1 MRSWTGIDSKETCR
15 RLLDLFL
22 VSVLLDAGAGSRWAF
37 KAQNG
42 RMYKRSEGLAVASL
56 EMFSSGLF
64 SSDVGQPYRV
74 DGSALRQLTPQH
86 LIEGLQVSTHNPMD
100 GLDGRTQLLVQLG
113 HAMENQTFF
122 GADGRPGNMLGIHP
136 IDFSVGS
143 WIVLTST

>member
-1 MRSWTGIDSKETCR
+1 MDNLIRAWKGIDLKESCR

-74 DGSALRQLTPQH
+74 DGDALRQLTPQH
-86 LIEGLQVSTHNPMD
+86 LLQGLQVSAHNPMD

-113 HAMENQTFF
+113 HAMENPTFF
-122 GADGRPGNMLGIHP
+122 GEEGRPGNMLGRHLP
-136 IDFSVGS
+136 DLNVCY
-143 WIVLTST
+143 